1 MRISDWSSD
10 VCSSDL
16 SIAVANRIW
25 TGWAERHGLDA
36 GAILAVVHG
45 VRAHDT
51 VLRFAPAGVDP
62 RREAEAITEA
72 EVREVDGI
80 VEIPGAAAF
89 PARLP
94 AERWAVVTS
103 APRPLAYVRIPSAA
117 LPLAPLATT
126 AEGNRTQV
134 GAGMSGSGRV

>member
-1 MRISDWSSD
+1 MLRLPPRSTRTDTLFPYTTLFRSPLFRLKGLSGSGHRAAMNDETIYGRSFSAFLFDMD
-10 VCSSDL
+10 GTILD

-80 VEIPGAAAF
+80 VEIPGAADF
-89 PARLP
+89 LD
-94 AERWAVVTS
+94 
-103 APRPLAYVRIPSAA
+103 
-117 LPLAPLATT
+117 
-126 AEGNRTQV
+126 
-134 GAGMSGSGRV
+134 

>member
-1 MRISDWSSD
+1 MNDETIYGRSFSAFLFDMDGTILD
-10 VCSSDL
+10 

-72 EVREVDGI
+72 EGRE
-80 VEIPGAAAF
+80 EIGRASC
-89 PARLP
+89 R
-94 AERWAVVTS
+94 ERGGQ
-103 APRPLAYVRIPSAA
+103 Y
-117 LPLAPLATT
+117 
-126 AEGNRTQV
+126 G
-134 GAGMSGSGRV
+134 

>member
-1 MRISDWSSD
+1 MNDETIYGRSFSAFLFDMDGTILD
-10 VCSSDL
+10 

-72 EVREVDGI
+72 EVREVRS
-80 VEIPGAAAF
+80 E
-89 PARLP
+89 
-94 AERWAVVTS
+94 ER
-103 APRPLAYVRIPSAA
+103 R
-117 LPLAPLATT
+117 
-126 AEGNRTQV
+126 V
-134 GAGMSGSGRV
+134 GKECVSTCRSRWSPYH